1 MQTYRTAMLDEV
13 LKCSSMFVQD
23 LLIGLDSDL
32 WLYRELNFICSHV
45 KIKKTPDTFG
55 RREAVGFEPR
65 SWEYDSCALP
75 QS

>member
-32 WLYRELNFICSHV
+32 
-45 KIKKTPDTFG
+45 
-55 RREAVGFEPR
+55 RR
-65 SWEYDSCALP
+65 
-75 QS
+75 